1 MDTMKKEDFC
11 HIWRGRH
18 LALLQDNDT
27 KLLQPVDI
35 RSNKKEKALLMLHGF
50 SSSPAV
56 YRTLIPGIRA
66 YDAIVCPLLPG
77 HGDSIAC
84 FSKTQASEWIEK
96 AVLSCEALTAQY
108 ETVDVLG
115 LSLGGLLALTV
126 AQLIPVH
133 HLYLLAPAVRL
144 KLNSR
149 LMLGLANVLYFLGFQ
164 DIRNAAGNLL
174 STQYAELSYKK
185 LPLKIIIEILQLIQG
200 YQWIAPTCGV
210 DLFLGAQDL
219 VVDSEAVAALFQ
231 DLPNT
236 NIHWLKNSAH
246 VLPLDNDCA
255 EILACLNQ
263 GQG

>member
-1 MDTMKKEDFC
+1 MKKEDFC
-11 HIWRGRH
+11 YIWRGRQ
-18 LALLQDNDT
+18 LASLKDSDT
-27 KLLQPVDI
+27 KLLQPINI
-35 RSNKKEKALLMLHGF
+35 RSDKTEKALLMLHGF

-56 YRTLIPGIRA
+56 YRTLVPQIKA
-66 YDAIVCPLLPG
+66 YDAIVCPVLPG
-77 HGDSIAC
+77 HGESIAC
-84 FSKTQASEWIEK
+84 FSKTQASEWVEK
-96 AVLSCEALTAQY
+96 AVLSCEALTAKY
-108 ETVDVLG
+108 ERVDVLG

-144 KLNSR
+144 KLNSP
-149 LMLGLANVLYFLGFQ
+149 LMLGLANVLYVLGFQ

-174 STQYAELSYKK
+174 SAQHAEVSYKK
-185 LPLKIIIEILQLIQG
+185 LPLRVIIEILQLIQG
-200 YQWIAPTCGV
+200 YQWIPPTCGV

-236 NIHWLKNSAH
+236 SIHWLKDSAH

-263 GQG
+263 G